1 MSRQISRVPRL
12 AAVPLAGLLAL
23 ASALHAQER
32 AATPRAAATPEAA
45 ASPAAS
51 GTPQAVPSPSPAAG
65 SGLTGSGP
73 TQTAQAVLLDAQ
85 GQPVGTATLTE
96 QLSHVTLRVE
106 VRNMTPGEHGIH
118 VHGVGACDPP
128 DFSSAGGHHAPMQMK
143 HGMQNP
149 AGHHAGDLPNLVVD
163 EDGTG
168 TLEFT
173 TDRFTLT
180 EGPWS
185 LFDKDG
191 SAVVVH
197 AKPDDYKTDPAGNS
211 GDRVACGIVKVGGS
225 GRGSAARPAP
235 AAGGQQ
241 GTPTPPAD
249 RTPAP

>member
-1 MSRQISRVPRL
+1 
-12 AAVPLAGLLAL
+12 
-23 ASALHAQER
+23 
-32 AATPRAAATPEAA
+32 
-45 ASPAAS
+45 
-51 GTPQAVPSPSPAAG
+51 
-65 SGLTGSGP
+65 
-73 TQTAQAVLLDAQ
+73 
-85 GQPVGTATLTE
+85 
-96 QLSHVTLRVE
+96 
-106 VRNMTPGEHGIH
+106 
-118 VHGVGACDPP
+118 
-128 DFSSAGGHHAPMQMK
+128 
-143 HGMQNP
+143 MQNP
-149 AGHHAGDLPNLVVD
+149 TGHHAGDLPNLVVD

-241 GTPTPPAD
+241 ATPPPPAV